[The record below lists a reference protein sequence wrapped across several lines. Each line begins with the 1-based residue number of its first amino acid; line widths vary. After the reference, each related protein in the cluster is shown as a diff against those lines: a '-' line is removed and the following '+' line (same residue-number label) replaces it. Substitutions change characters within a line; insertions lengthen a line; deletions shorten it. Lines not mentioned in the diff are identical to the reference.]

1 MDMIIKKGEA
11 VEDFMNNRESEFRD
25 FKTVFKKAETVLETL
40 VSIPSRIFR
49 DKTMADGS
57 DNRISIM
64 RHDSSSIF
72 GSHIKAV
79 NNLLPRLEEIK
90 SKFKNQEAAFKQMS
104 EVISMNAISLPA
116 TLKGRKMMPMIWE
129 TNDVLMNQRDKIAK
143 FVESF
148 KTEEKWEAFT
158 IMYLDKIFDK
168 DIRPTKFKSKSQIKM
183 ERLEKMLP
191 LELLHSNTMNKYIKD
206 FNSNLLRDVTKEDI
220 RITGNQLQQQKGCSI

>member
-1 MDMIIKKGEA
+1 M
-11 VEDFMNNRESEFRD
+11 
-25 FKTVFKKAETVLETL
+25 

>member
-1 MDMIIKKGEA
+1 
-11 VEDFMNNRESEFRD
+11 
-25 FKTVFKKAETVLETL
+25 
-40 VSIPSRIFR
+40 
-49 DKTMADGS
+49 
-57 DNRISIM
+57 
-64 RHDSSSIF
+64 
-72 GSHIKAV
+72 
-79 NNLLPRLEEIK
+79 
-90 SKFKNQEAAFKQMS
+90 
-104 EVISMNAISLPA
+104 
-116 TLKGRKMMPMIWE
+116 MMPMIWE